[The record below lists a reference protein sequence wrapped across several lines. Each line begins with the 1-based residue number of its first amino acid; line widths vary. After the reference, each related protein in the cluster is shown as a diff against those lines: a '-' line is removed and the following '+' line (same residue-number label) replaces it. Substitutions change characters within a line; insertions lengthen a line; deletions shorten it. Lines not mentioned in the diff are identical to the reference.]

1 MKKFCLS
8 ICLVFCFVVF
18 IFIFSY
24 NSQTVYT
31 SVTVASGKAV
41 VAVFDKYENTP
52 IDNATICVLET
63 REYYQ
68 TQKLG
73 SCVLTFETTKQTKP
87 IFNNSLKEFDEYTLL
102 IYKNGYYPHFYHNLK
117 IQHNITRTGII
128 IKLEPL
134 ALETEISYTE
144 DFDYPPQDWSET
156 AIQYYRK

>member
-1 MKKFCLS
+1 MKKFFFSS
-8 ICLVFCFVVF
+8 ILILCFIVF

-24 NSQTVYT
+24 NSQSVYT
-31 SVTVASGKAV
+31 LATVAEGKAII
-41 VAVFDKYENTP
+41 AVFDKHENTP
-52 IDNATICVLET
+52 IDNASICVLDT

-68 TQKLG
+68 TNKLG
-73 SCVLTFETTKQTKP
+73 SCVLSFETSKQTKP

-117 IQHNITRTGII
+117 IEHNITRTGII

-134 ALETEISYTE
+134 SLETEISYTE
-144 DFDYPPQDWSET
+144 DFDFPPQDWSKT